1 MSPPA
6 RAVTPT
12 AGDENHR
19 SPAAK
24 TRRGGRPSRSDAL
37 RLRDRILGAATELF
51 LTEGYGST
59 SIEAVAASAGIS
71 KRTFYHRF
79 DDKAALFTA
88 VVHRIIEQVRPP
100 PGVPLLEGPT
110 LHDVLRRLAGL
121 ILRAALSPQA
131 IALHRLVTAEAPRFP
146 DLVRAVNAAG
156 GTQEGMTLIADL
168 LARELPDPRF
178 DAQARVF
185 AAEQFL
191 HMVVARP
198 QRRAMGLGAPMTQ
211 AELDAWADNVA
222 TLFLSGCEGWS
233 ASVSLRDGQLGTRAT

>member
-1 MSPPA
+1 MPPPA
-6 RAVTPT
+6 RAVTPI

-19 SPAAK
+19 SPAP
-24 TRRGGRPSRSDAL
+24 TSRRGGRPSRSDAL

-59 SIEAVAASAGIS
+59 TIEAVVARAGIS

-79 DDKAALFTA
+79 DDKAALFAA
-88 VVHRIIEQVRPP
+88 VIHRVIEQARPP

-131 IALHRLVTAEAPRFP
+131 IALHRLVTAEAARFP

-156 GTQEGMTLIADL
+156 GAQEGMTLIADL
-168 LARELPDPRF
+168 LSRELPDPRF
-178 DAQARVF
+178 TAEARVF

-211 AELDAWADNVA
+211 AELDAWADNVT
-222 TLFLSGCEGWS
+222 TLFLNGCQGWS
-233 ASVSLRDGQLGTRAT
+233 AAVSPHSGQTGPKPP